1 MDAILVALLIGLA
14 VGVVVGALGAGGGIL
29 SVPILV
35 YALGQA
41 PHSASASSLVI
52 VGSTALAG
60 LAHHIRRETVDWRT
74 GLTFGLL
81 GVAGSFLGSRLSVR
95 VDGRVLMGL
104 FAVMLAMV
112 AVAMFRQAFI
122 TRRIERQR
130 SGEPVATARCNGT
143 AKKWKWLPISALASA
158 TGLLTGF
165 FGVGGGFVVVPVL
178 VLVLGVPMRTA
189 SGTSLVVMVVA
200 SISGLFQVSRIGT
213 DVVVNWPLTIAFTIA
228 SMIGGVF
235 GGPAASRVK
244 TWVLMVVFAVLLALV
259 AVFVGVSLALGIAT

>member
-122 TRRIERQR
+122 TRRIERR
-130 SGEPVATARCNGT
+130 RPGEPVATAVRRRP

-200 SISGLFQVSRIGT
+200 SISGLLSRIGT
-213 DVVVNWPLTIAFTIA
+213 DVVVDWPLTIAFTIA

>member
-52 VGSTALAG
+52 VGSTAVAG

-112 AVAMFRQAFI
+112 GAAMFRQGFI
-122 TRRIERQR
+122 TTRTGGRR
-130 SGEPVATARCNGT
+130 P
-143 AKKWKWLPISALASA
+143 
-158 TGLLTGF
+158 
-165 FGVGGGFVVVPVL
+165 GGAC
-178 VLVLGVPMRTA
+178 R
-189 SGTSLVVMVVA
+189 
-200 SISGLFQVSRIGT
+200 
-213 DVVVNWPLTIAFTIA
+213 
-228 SMIGGVF
+228 
-235 GGPAASRVK
+235 
-244 TWVLMVVFAVLLALV
+244 
-259 AVFVGVSLALGIAT
+259 

>member
-122 TRRIERQR
+122 TRRIERRR
-130 SGEPVATARCNGT
+130 SGEPVANALRRRPGE
-143 AKKWKWLPISALASA
+143 KGKWVPVSALPSPRRPPLPNRSLRSLREGTPWLDSSLQSPFAAARAAATISRTGTPWLRASA
-158 TGLLTGF
+158 AQSSSSGF
-165 FGVGGGFVVVPVL
+165 
-178 VLVLGVPMRTA
+178 
-189 SGTSLVVMVVA
+189 
-200 SISGLFQVSRIGT
+200 RIGG
-213 DVVVNWPLTIAFTIA
+213 PKGPSLIFTRT
-228 SMIGGVF
+228 V
-235 GGPAASRVK
+235 P
-244 TWVLMVVFAVLLALV
+244 
-259 AVFVGVSLALGIAT
+259 

>member
-1 MDAILVALLIGLA
+1 MDTVLAALLIGLV

-41 PHSASASSLVI
+41 PHAAAASSLVI
-52 VGSTALAG
+52 VGSTAMVG

-74 GLTFGLL
+74 GLAFGLL
-81 GVAGSFLGSRLSVR
+81 GVAGSFMGSRLSGLVA
-95 VDGRVLMGL
+95 GRVLMGW
-104 FAVMLAMV
+104 FAVLLAMV
-112 AVAMFRQAFI
+112 AAAMFRQALV
-122 TRRIERQR
+122 TRRAERRQPGHR
-130 SGEPVATARCNGT
+130 SGAAVRQQSAGRRR
-143 AKKWKWLPISALASA
+143 WLPIIALATL

-200 SISGLFQVSRIGT
+200 SISGLLSRIGT
-213 DVVVNWPLTIAFTIA
+213 DVAVDWPLTLAFTIA
-228 SMIGGVF
+228 SMVGGLF
-235 GGPAASRVK
+235 GGPAASMVK
-244 TWVLMVVFAVLLALV
+244 TSLLMLIFAVLLAVV
-259 AVFVGVSLALGIAT
+259 AVLIGASSALGVVS